1 MKKCKHNFV
10 AVKMELKLLSEG
22 AEAKIYLVK
31 EKVKE
36 ENKKNKKTE
45 EKSKEKNEEINETK
59 KTTKTKIKKYILK
72 ERIKKNYRHKKLDE
86 KIINFRTKREY
97 KILKKLEE
105 ITEKQKEKNNEKNV
119 FFPKAIKIEKNKITL
134 QYIEG
139 KEYNK
144 IIKKL
149 TLKEKNK
156 IIKEIAKK
164 IFLMHKKNI
173 IHSDITPKNIL
184 LDKNLKVYF
193 IDFGLSFF
201 SERIEDKVYDLYM
214 TKETFSEE
222 FYNKLLKEYK
232 KMYKKTFPEKIKL
245 LEERIIRVEK
255 RGKNKQKQRK

>member
-1 MKKCKHNFV
+1 
-10 AVKMELKLLSEG
+10 MELKLLSEG

-31 EKVKE
+31 EKIE
-36 ENKKNKKTE
+36 ET
-45 EKSKEKNEEINETK
+45 SKEKNKIKKIEEKNKIKETK
-59 KTTKTKIKKYILK
+59 KTKIKKYILK

-86 KIINFRTKREY
+86 KIITFRTKREY

-105 ITEKQKEKNNEKNV
+105 TKEEKEGKKENKINI
-119 FFPKAIKIEKNKITL
+119 FFPKAIKVEKNKITL

-156 IIKEIAKK
+156 ITKEIAKK

-222 FYNKLLKEYK
+222 FYNNLLKEYK
-232 KMYKKTFPEKIKL
+232 KLYEKFFPEKIKM

-255 RGKNKQKQRK
+255 RGKNKQKNKKIIE